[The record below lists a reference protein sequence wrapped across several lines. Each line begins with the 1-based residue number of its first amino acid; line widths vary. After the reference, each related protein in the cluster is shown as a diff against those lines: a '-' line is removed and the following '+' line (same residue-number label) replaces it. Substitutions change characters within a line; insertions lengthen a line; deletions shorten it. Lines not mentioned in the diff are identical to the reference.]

1 MEHTPTYKSKYKE
14 SQFTGDMFGML
25 AVNLVTVFVTGI
37 TFSLAYPWI
46 LCWREKWFKEHT
58 YINGRQLYFTGTGMQ
73 LFGNW
78 LKWVLLTII
87 TCGIYSLWLPVKIE
101 QWSVKHT
108 CFADQAL
115 FAPKESEFDLV
126 EWVKDLAGTIKIY
139 ALMIWDKLYSWVN
152 GVKNDRP
159 RKEKVE
165 SPGSWT
171 CTYGHRNSADSI
183 FCSECGERRKQERRC
198 PVCGT
203 PLPPKARFCGNCAHA
218 IDVE

>member
-1 MEHTPTYKSKYKE
+1 MEHTPMYKSEYKG
-14 SQFTGDMFGML
+14 SRFTGDVFGML

-37 TFSLAYPWI
+37 SFSLAYPWI

-78 LKWVLLTII
+78 LKWILLTVI
-87 TCGIYSLWLPVKIE
+87 TFGIYSLWLPVKIE

-115 FAPKESEFDLV
+115 FAPKESDFDLV
-126 EWVKDLAGTIKIY
+126 EWTKDLAGTIKTY
-139 ALMIWDKLYSWVN
+139 ALMVWDKLSKWVN
-152 GVKNDRP
+152 RAQGDRAYQGNAA
-159 RKEKVE
+159 
-165 SPGSWT
+165 SPDFWVCS
-171 CTYGHRNSADSI
+171 YGHRNSTDSF
-183 FCSECGERRKQERRC
+183 FCSKCGERRKQERRC

-203 PLPPKARFCGNCAHA
+203 SLPAKARFCGNCAYA
-218 IDVE
+218 VDDE